1 MIKANKGNIVLDGS
15 NTELEAD
22 IISVMSAFIESNKEF
37 GEQFMKNRLLNM
49 VEIACVVHGKNDEN
63 FTEVDE
69 KELMQ
74 VIFDLITRN

>member
-1 MIKANKGNIVLDGS
+1 MIIANEGTATLDGS
-15 NTELEAD
+15 NRELEAD

-37 GEQFMKNRLLNM
+37 DEQFMKNRLLNM
-49 VEIACVVHGKNDEN
+49 VEIACVVHGKN
-63 FTEVDE
+63 